1 MFQST
6 LDDAI
11 RFLRSEVV
19 GSSGHADR
27 VKKKNTAKNIYPSR

>member
-27 VKKKNTAKNIYPSR
+27 AKKENTAKNIYPNR